1 MYRRLPYKR
10 NLTVF
15 AQELRG
21 DMTPAERKLWYQ
33 FLSGH
38 EIRFL
43 RQRPIGSF
51 IPDFYCASR
60 KLVIELDGLQHY
72 TPDGLARDAT
82 RTAYLESLGLRV
94 IRFTNAEVMNQ
105 FRSVCLKIQQHLEP
119 KTKPTPNKPPRPRG
133 SFEP

>member
-1 MYRRLPYKR
+1 VVRRLPYR
-10 NLTVF
+10 RDLTAR

-21 DMTPAERKLWYQ
+21 DLTPAERKLWYQ

-60 KLVIELDGLQHY
+60 KLVIELDGSQHH
-72 TPDGLARDAT
+72 TPDGLARDAI

-105 FRSVCLKIQQHLEP
+105 FSAVCFQIQQHLDP
-119 KTKPTPNKPPRPRG
+119 
-133 SFEP
+133 